1 MSIIVKDSNDKYR
14 IYVKGADSVM
24 VNKVRPAQRA
34 KCKEY
39 CEQLSKEGLRTLV
52 LA

>member
-1 MSIIVKDSNDKYR
+1 MTIITQDSDDKLR

-39 CEQLSKEGLRTLV
+39 CE
-52 LA
+52 